1 MSLSAGADLLDRL
14 RRTKCGYSQD
24 DFTVGLIDLG
34 YELVREARHGKIF
47 RHPILASHPNLD
59 VRMRNA
65 QILIPKGRELKEY
78 VAREVLAS
86 VEILMA
92 YGKERG
98 GE

>member
-1 MSLSAGADLLDRL
+1 MSAGADLLDRL

-24 DFTVGLIDLG
+24 DFTDGLVDLG
-34 YELVREARHGKIF
+34 YEFVREARHGRIF
-47 RHPILASHPNLD
+47 RHPVLASHPNLD
-59 VRMRNA
+59 VRVRNA

-86 VEILMA
+86 IEILLA
-92 YGKERG
+92 YMKERD